1 MNYRK
6 LNLTFGWLVFLIAT
20 IVYFITIEDTV
31 SLWDCG
37 EYITTAYKLEVGH
50 PPGAPLFMM
59 IGRLFSF
66 FADPENV
73 AVSINRL
80 SALSSSLSILFMFWS
95 ITLLA
100 KKIALKDKKELS
112 KGDKIAVLGSGL
124 IGSLA
129 YTFSDSFWF
138 SAVEGE
144 VYAMASLF
152 TAIIF
157 WAILKW
163 DEEMALVQHENLDA
177 DYAPNRWLLLIMFLL
192 GLAIGVHLLGIL
204 VVPAIGFVIYFR
216 YKKVADIKGILL
228 TGIVALLTFKMSVV
242 TNDAGS
248 IVGLT
253 SVGNAIYLSGLKWLV
268 MLAPLGIV
276 FYMSFGINKMSAS
289 KAQTTFWVFAGLM
302 GLSLSSILLV
312 YTGMSVTRVFFICSA
327 TFGAMSIYGYTTKR
341 DLTKL
346 GSFLMMGL
354 IGIIIA
360 SIVNIF
366 MKSSMMYFVI
376 SILGVLIF
384 VGLTAYDT
392 QKIKNMYTSSDSGE
406 LMGKKAVMGALTLY
420 LDFINLFIML
430 LRLFGQ
436 RR

>member
-1 MNYRK
+1 MRFKKKEQGSLHYVD
-6 LNLTFGWLVFLIAT
+6 LFLFPAGT
-20 IVYFITIEDTV
+20 IVSSGPNCSEQGSGRWLPKPSDTLNKFI
-31 SLWDCG
+31 L
-37 EYITTAYKLEVGH
+37 
-50 PPGAPLFMM
+50 
-59 IGRLFSF
+59 
-66 FADPENV
+66 
-73 AVSINRL
+73 
-80 SALSSSLSILFMFWS
+80 
-95 ITLLA
+95 
-100 KKIALKDKKELS
+100 LS
-112 KGDKIAVLGSGL
+112 KPSVGFKNIPLLWYEMMDVSKIVG
-124 IGSLA
+124 
-129 YTFSDSFWF
+129 F
-138 SAVEGE
+138 
-144 VYAMASLF
+144 
-152 TAIIF
+152 
-157 WAILKW
+157 ILPDW
-163 DEEMALVQHENLDA
+163 IA
-177 DYAPNRWLLLIMFLL
+177 DIVPGKYP
-192 GLAIGVHLLGIL
+192 VHNQS
-204 VVPAIGFVIYFR
+204 GFVESNF
-216 YKKVADIKGILL
+216 KSKVLNVVSG
-228 TGIVALLTFKMSVV
+228 FKMSVV

-253 SVGNAIYLSGLKWLV
+253 SVGNAIYMSGLKWLV

-366 MKSSMMYFVI
+366 MQSSMMYFVI

-392 QKIKNMYTSSDSGE
+392 QKIKNMYAASDTGE
-406 LMGKKAVMGALTLY
+406 IMGKKAVMGALTLY